1 MKIKTL
7 IVIALLSFGF
17 TNCINAQSLKEKENI
32 AINTD
37 SVSYKTE
44 SDSILITGWY
54 LINDNLENGYKRMN
68 PDYRYNT
75 IDSIP
80 IIDATHIKEVKV
92 GEDEDELFFMAVK
105 FDDTGIS
112 TWTKATKDYQKRK
125 IAFVV
130 NGTIKDTYPDIR
142 YIWVN
147 KENEITFYLPGNPS
161 EEQYRHFGETL
172 CKDAGIAIE
181 VGKYENELPPMFV
194 SLED

>member
-1 MKIKTL
+1 MKIKILIGITL
-7 IVIALLSFGF
+7 LNFGF
-17 TNCINAQSLKEKENI
+17 TNYINAQSPKENI
-32 AINTD
+32 VINTD
-37 SVSYKTE
+37 STPHKNT
-44 SDSILITGWY
+44 SDSIPVTGWY
-54 LINDNLENGYKRMN
+54 LIEDNLGNDYKRISS
-68 PDYRYNT
+68 DYRYNT

-80 IIDATHIKEVKV
+80 IVDATHIKEVKV
-92 GEDEDELFFMAVK
+92 GEDEEYLFFMAVK

-112 TWTKATKDYQKRK
+112 AWTKATQEYKNRK

-147 KENEITFYLPGNPS
+147 TEYEITFYLPGNPS

>member
-1 MKIKTL
+1 MKIKILIGITL
-7 IVIALLSFGF
+7 LNFGF
-17 TNCINAQSLKEKENI
+17 TNYINAQSPKENI
-32 AINTD
+32 VINTD
-37 SVSYKTE
+37 SAPHKNT
-44 SDSILITGWY
+44 SDSIPVTGWY
-54 LINDNLENGYKRMN
+54 LIEDNLGNDYKRISS
-68 PDYRYNT
+68 DYRHNT

-80 IIDATHIKEVKV
+80 IVDATHIKEVKV
-92 GEDEDELFFMAVK
+92 GEDEEELFFMAVK

-112 TWTKATKDYQKRK
+112 TWTKATQEYKNRK

-147 KENEITFYLPGNPS
+147 TENEITFYLPGNPS

>member
-1 MKIKTL
+1 MKIKILIGITL
-7 IVIALLSFGF
+7 LNFGF
-17 TNCINAQSLKEKENI
+17 TNYINAQSPKENI
-32 AINTD
+32 VINTD
-37 SVSYKTE
+37 SAPHKNT
-44 SDSILITGWY
+44 SDSIPVTGWY
-54 LINDNLENGYKRMN
+54 LIEDNWGNDYKRISS
-68 PDYRYNT
+68 DYRHNT

-80 IIDATHIKEVKV
+80 IVDATHIKEVKV
-92 GEDEDELFFMAVK
+92 GEDEEELFFMAVK

-112 TWTKATKDYQKRK
+112 TWTKATQEYKNRK

-147 KENEITFYLPGNPS
+147 TENEITFYLPSNPS